1 MKGFPLLEAQAI
13 LFEKRFW
20 LSKGTKGLKVVQ
32 KSTMK
37 EVQLFKRGLK
47 RGFKA
52 GKSD

>member
-20 LSKGTKGLKVVQ
+20 LSKGMKGPESGSQ
-32 KSTMK
+32 RYHE

-47 RGFKA
+47 GGFKA